1 MKIREV
7 GTEELQQCP
16 AAVMVDGNGSPTFL
30 VNREVFPTADAF
42 ARKFYLA
49 HELGHYLLGTSS
61 EEAADAFALS
71 ALAGTERNSLK
82 KSIETLYHVQAI
94 PYERMLALYTLALQI
109 DKSNNSNNLLTIMK
123 KKIWNNKQQDL
134 FFGRLDGEETVEPT
148 DTPNNTTVVAAANA
162 LGDIIGGNNRR
173 RAGLR
178 INNVFF
184 PLESILLTSILIVLV
199 IVCCKK

>member
-1 MKIREV
+1 MRIREV

-16 AAVMVDGNGSPTFL
+16 AAVTVDENGSPTFL
-30 VNREVFPTADAF
+30 VNKETFPTADSF

-49 HELGHYLLGTSS
+49 HELGHYLMGTSS

-71 ALAGTERNSLK
+71 ALAGTERKSLK
-82 KSIETLYHVQAI
+82 KSIETLYHVEAI
-94 PYERMLALYTLALQI
+94 PYERMLALYQQALKI
-109 DKSNNSNNLLTIMK
+109 DKLNNLNNPLPMK
-123 KKIWNNKQQDL
+123 KKIWNNKQEDL
-134 FFGRLDGEETVEPT
+134 FFGRLDGEGNE
-148 DTPNNTTVVAAANA
+148 DTPATNESNTTVVAAANA

-184 PLESILLTSILIVLV
+184 PLESILLTAILIVSV
-199 IVCCKK
+199 IICCKK